1 MIVVFL
7 VQQLISVAEDF
18 FLTMRMKTKQI
29 FNKYTIS
36 TLTKQDDCAGVFH
49 TWFAQRESMLPEVSH

>member
-1 MIVVFL
+1 MIVAFL

-36 TLTKQDDCAGVFH
+36 TLTKQTH
-49 TWFAQRESMLPEVSH
+49 EITK